1 MKRFLILL
9 LVVTLLLGLC
19 ACSGGETEAPK
30 LEGFHAGYGRA
41 SLAGPVGTPLAGY
54 GDGLSRLSE
63 GILNELF
70 ATCIAMTDDAG
81 KTVLLYT
88 ADTICTNTEWVED
101 MRAAITEATGVPADC
116 IQLTATHTHAGP
128 DIRDSLNKE
137 SAYYKNIYLPAF
149 VNAGKQAMED
159 RAPATVFSGD
169 TLVEG
174 LNFVRHYVMD
184 DGNMAGDNFGDA
196 KNHKAV
202 KNHHEADNQ
211 VQLIRF
217 ARQEKK
223 DIVMI
228 NFQAHP
234 KLASTAAMPY
244 GQANRKMQSSDFV
257 GGTREYVEANADVL
271 FAYYQGAAGNINPL
285 DYYILLQNT
294 PAQTDLKAYGKALGG
309 AVIEAMD
316 SLTEMAA
323 EPVLKTKQTIFMA
336 DPKKGGEKLAMELDA
351 VVLGNIGFVTAP
363 YEMFDTNGK
372 QIKDGSP
379 FKTTFVITYA
389 NGRFGYIGSDET
401 WDYKTADGSVAYEI
415 GALGYVTRGTGEKLA
430 QEYISMLKELNG

>member
-19 ACSGGETEAPK
+19 ACGGEAEAPK

-41 SLAGPVGTPLAGY
+41 SIAGSAGTPLAGY

-63 GILNELF
+63 GIMNQLY

-88 ADTICTNTEWVED
+88 SDAICTNTEWVED
-101 MRAAITEATGVPADC
+101 IRAAITEATGVPADC
-116 IQLTATHTHAGP
+116 IQLSATHTHSGP

-137 SAYYKNIYLPAF
+137 SAYYKDIYLPAF
-149 VNAGKQAMED
+149 VEAGKQAMED
-159 RAPATVFSGD
+159 RAPATVASGD
-169 TLVEG
+169 TQVQG

-184 DGNMAGDNFGDA
+184 DGNMAGDNFGDTT
-196 KNHKAV
+196 NHKAV
-202 KNHHEADNQ
+202 KNHHVADGQ

-217 ARQEKK
+217 VRQEKK
-223 DIVMI
+223 DIVAI

-234 KLASTAAMPY
+234 KLVSTAATAY
-244 GQANRKMQSSDFV
+244 GQTNRKMQSSDFV
-257 GGTREYVEANADVL
+257 GGTRDYVEANADVL

-285 DYYILLQNT
+285 DSYILLQNT

-316 SLTEMAA
+316 SLTEMTAD
-323 EPVLKTKQTIFMA
+323 PVLKTKQTIFMA
-336 DPKKGGEKLAMELDA
+336 DPKNGGEKIAMELDA
-351 VVLGNIGFVTAP
+351 VVLGNIGMVTAP
-363 YEMFDTNGK
+363 YEMFDTNGL
-372 QIKDGSP
+372 QIKEGSP
-379 FKTTFVITYA
+379 FETTFVITYA

-401 WDYKTADGSVAYEI
+401 WDYKTADGSAAYEI
-415 GALGYVTRGTGEKLA
+415 SGLGYVARGTGEKLA
-430 QEYISMLKELNG
+430 DEFVSMLKELNS